1 MTSVIAGK
9 SATRKNKFTASQ
21 WAALLVF
28 SGVEIRKQVQNIL
41 REVLTIA
48 FTEIKGP
55 QIDVFRQCIQVWLGD
70 DVAEDI

>member
-28 SGVEIRKQVQNIL
+28 SGVEIRKQVQKIWKNI
-41 REVLTIA
+41 ENS
-48 FTEIKGP
+48 
-55 QIDVFRQCIQVWLGD
+55 
-70 DVAEDI
+70 